1 MTNVRGKKVLV
12 QGLGHFG
19 GGVGV
24 SRWLCAQGAHVTVTD
39 KEPAE
44 KLKDSMAALA
54 GLPVTFVLGE
64 HRVSDFEG
72 CELLVVNPAVDKV
85 RNEYVQAAVRKGVP
99 LTTEMNLFV
108 ERLREK
114 GAFSIGITG
123 SVGKSTT
130 TTLIFEA
137 LTAAVVGTGRKVF
150 LGGNIGKSLL
160 LALDEITARD
170 VVVLELSSFML
181 EDTPA
186 VEWSPDIAV
195 ATNLFANHLD
205 RHHTMEEY
213 GAVKRNIFKFQARGA
228 AGGVAILNGDHDVV
242 RGWEKDARGRV
253 VFYTTKGVE
262 PLPLVIPGEH
272 NQSNARAALA
282 VLGALPFEVD
292 LGAGRRAVENFAGL
306 SHRLQLVH
314 THEIGG
320 KKLKWFND
328 SKATSPDASITALK
342 AFAPGT
348 AVFIVGGYDKHIDMS
363 EFEKLLAER
372 AAGVIGIGQTG
383 QAFVDHVSAYGKVSA
398 GRVAYA
404 GTLDAAAALAFAW
417 AQGGGNGGAVE
428 AVVLSPASAS
438 WGQFTN
444 YEERGE
450 RFIALARACGR
461 P

>member
-1 MTNVRGKKVLV
+1 MTDVRGKKVLV

-24 SRWLCAQGAHVTVTD
+24 ARWLCAQGAVVTVTD

-44 KLKDSMAALA
+44 KLKDSTAALA

-72 CELLVVNPAVDKV
+72 CELLVVNPAVDKAK
-85 RNEYVQAAVRKGVP
+85 NEYVQAAVRAGVP

-137 LTAAVVGTGRKVF
+137 LTAAVGGSGRKVF

-160 LALDEITARD
+160 LELENISSRD

-181 EDTPA
+181 EDTPR
-186 VEWSPDIAV
+186 VEWSPDVAV

-213 GAVKRNIFKFQARGA
+213 GAVKRNIFKFQGRG
-228 AGGVAILNGDHDVV
+228 GTAILNGDHEVV

-292 LGAGRRAVENFAGL
+292 QSAGRRAVENFAGL

-314 THEIGG
+314 TQEVGG
-320 KKLKWFND
+320 KKLRWFND

-383 QAFVDHVSAYGKVSA
+383 QAFVDHVAGHGKIGA

-404 GTLDAAAALAFAW
+404 GTLDAAVGQAFAW
-417 AQGGGNGGAVE
+417 AREGGIE
-428 AVVLSPASAS
+428 AIVLSPASAS